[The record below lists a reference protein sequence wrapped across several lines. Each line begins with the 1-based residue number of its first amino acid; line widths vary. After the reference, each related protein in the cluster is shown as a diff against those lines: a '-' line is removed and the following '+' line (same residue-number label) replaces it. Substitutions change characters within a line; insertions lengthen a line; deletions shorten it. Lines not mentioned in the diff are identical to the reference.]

1 MDYAFS
7 IMLRSQ
13 KMGWLLYSLELET
26 MTNGLLNGDIPI
38 LKTLK
43 TSTGKSVERN
53 D

>member
-1 MDYAFS
+1 MDYVS

-26 MTNGLLNGDIPI
+26 MTNGLLNGVFYFEDT
-38 LKTLK
+38 KNEAQE
-43 TSTGKSVERN
+43 SVVERN